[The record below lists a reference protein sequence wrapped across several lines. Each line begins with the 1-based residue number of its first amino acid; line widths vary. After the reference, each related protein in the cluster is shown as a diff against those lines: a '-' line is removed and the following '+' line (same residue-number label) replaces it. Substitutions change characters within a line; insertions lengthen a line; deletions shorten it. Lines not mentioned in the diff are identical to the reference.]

1 MGRLDG
7 KVAIITG
14 ATSGIGEASVDEFVR
29 EGCRVVFCGRNEQ
42 LGKKI
47 EARQPGGSAI
57 FVRADVIMEDDIV
70 RVIQTAMDTWSRID
84 ILWNNAGGP
93 SHPPGTAPHYNLETL
108 NKDHFDYGM
117 WYLLGSVMMATKHVS
132 PIMRKQ
138 GCGSII
144 NNSSVSVLQGNHG
157 DPIYSAAKAGVTTF
171 TKVTAFQL
179 GPFGI
184 RANAI
189 SPGSITTPIF
199 WGGHTQGQQKSEE
212 QTRND
217 LARMERAMGAGNP
230 LMLRSG
236 RKYVNGDPR
245 YIAHAAVY
253 LGSDE
258 SEWVTGT
265 DFIVDA
271 GANFVRGDHSGPRE
285 RMRKMFE
292 DRDKRL
298 AARAAA
304 NQGSGAPMSKL

>member
-1 MGRLDG
+1 MDG
-7 KVAIITG
+7 KVAVITG
-14 ATSGIGEASVDEFVR
+14 ATSGIGEASVDEFVK
-29 EGCRVVFCGRNEQ
+29 EGCKVVFCGRNEK
-42 LGKKI
+42 LGVAI
-47 EARQPGGSAI
+47 QARQPPDTAI
-57 FVRADVIMEDDIV
+57 FVRADVIKEEDIV
-70 RVIQTAMDTWSRID
+70 RVVQTAMDAWGRID

-93 SHPPGTAPHYNLETL
+93 SNPPGTPARYNIETI
-108 NKDHFDYGM
+108 NKEIFDYGM

-171 TKVTAFQL
+171 SKVTAFQL

-184 RANAI
+184 RCNAI
-189 SPGSITTPIF
+189 SPGSIATPIF
-199 WGGHTQGQQKSEE
+199 WGGHTQGRPDMTEE
-212 QTRND
+212 QSKKV
-217 LARMERAMGAGNP
+217 LARMEKGMGAGNP
-230 LMLRSG
+230 LTLAPN

-265 DFIVDA
+265 DFVVDA
-271 GANFVRGDHSGPRE
+271 GANFVRGEHSGPRE

-292 DRDKRL
+292 DRDARRAKR
-298 AARAAA
+298 
-304 NQGSGAPMSKL
+304 QEGGGSAPASKL